1 MMTDIQGG
9 KDMKKLYRSSTNKYI
24 AGVFGGLSDYFNIDA
39 TILRLIFVI
48 LLFVTGFFTLALI
61 YAIAALIIPKDME
74 IY

>member
-1 MMTDIQGG
+1 
-9 KDMKKLYRSSTNKYI
+9 MKKLYRSSDNRFI

-48 LLFVTGFFTLALI
+48 CLIPSFFTFALI
-61 YAIAALIIPKDME
+61 YAVAALIIPKDME